1 MSRIARLSAA
11 LIVSAAAAAPA
22 LAAPETHQ
30 LDPTHTVPC
39 FSYSLFGMSTQL
51 SKFTKTTGTVT
62 LDKLAIH
69 QDARVHAGRFD
80 GDEAQRFALPAE
92 RSAHVRVAR
101 GALEVNGQR
110 RRRRRL

>member
-1 MSRIARLSAA
+1 M
-11 LIVSAAAAAPA
+11 
-22 LAAPETHQ
+22 
-30 LDPTHTVPC
+30 
-39 FSYSLFGMSTQL
+39 
-51 SKFTKTTGTVT
+51 
-62 LDKLAIH
+62 H